1 MMESKLAS
9 ASRDFVMADV
19 VIFGASM
26 TAQLAYTYLKQDS
39 NHRVVGFTV
48 DAAYATAAHFDGLP
62 LVPWERIEE
71 AFPPTQVQLFGPLSF
86 RRLNRF
92 RRDRYL
98 EGKTRGYRFI
108 SFIHPSCIVYAHR
121 LGEHCCIL
129 PGTIVEPHATI
140 GNNVVIWGGS
150 YIAHHSVVGDHC
162 FISALRTAPDMDRSV
177 RSMGPRGGGRRL
189 LWREPRYNRRAVSG
203 SR

>member
-1 MMESKLAS
+1 MPTGCAQDRPATPPASLLPTANDSDGGREAVALACQPMMESKLAS

-71 AFPPTQVQLFGPLSF
+71 AFPV
-86 RRLNRF
+86 
-92 RRDRYL
+92 
-98 EGKTRGYRFI
+98 K
-108 SFIHPSCIVYAHR
+108 
-121 LGEHCCIL
+121 
-129 PGTIVEPHATI
+129 I
-140 GNNVVIWGGS
+140 G
-150 YIAHHSVVGDHC
+150 
-162 FISALRTAPDMDRSV
+162 L
-177 RSMGPRGGGRRL
+177 
-189 LWREPRYNRRAVSG
+189 
-203 SR
+203 